1 MAYRP
6 MKYQYETSPRKLKP
20 EYEPI
25 KNDDVKKKSST
36 LKQKNKKSQKQAKL
50 EVKTIMYIVIG
61 FAILFAISYRN
72 SLITASFNQKES

>member
-36 LKQKNKKSQKQAKL
+36 LKKKIKS
-50 EVKTIMYIVIG
+50 TIFYLCVSKIC
-61 FAILFAISYRN
+61 
-72 SLITASFNQKES
+72 